1 MQQVLV
7 LFDRFPS
14 LNEIVEVAKQH
25 YGAYATLKKHLTMSV
40 AIQARAAKL
49 KPVESKV
56 EIRFRWLEENR
67 RRDPDN
73 VRHGAKY
80 ILDGL
85 VEARVLQD
93 DSQKYIAGLSDTF
106 LVDKSNPRVE
116 VDIIPLEEES
126 DGQN

>member
-1 MQQVLV
+1 MPQVLV

-14 LNEIVEVAKQH
+14 LNKVIEAAKQH
-25 YGAYATLKKHLTMSV
+25 HGAYATLKKHLTMSV

-49 KPVESKV
+49 KPVEGKV

-85 VEARVLQD
+85 VEAGVLQD

-106 LVDKSNPRVE
+106 KVDKSNPRVE
-116 VDIIPLEEES
+116 VEILTMEEDS
-126 DGQN
+126 DGE